1 MSDTSRR
8 PWRTRLLVWLT
19 VLTVM
24 GVMALAGGL
33 ALAVLIVGAAPT
45 EP

>member
-8 PWRTRLLVWLT
+8 PWHTRLLVWLT

-33 ALAVLIVGAAPT
+33 ALAVLIVESSPI